1 LFNAA
6 DEAPTAD
13 ASWIYS
19 NLISS
24 KTCALLHFSSWGM
37 MPPRLI
43 PHCHSYIMPPHNF
56 DDLRTA
62 IRAFAQA
69 RDWEQFHTPKNL
81 VMALSVESAEL
92 LEHFQ
97 WLTPEQSTRLDAQN
111 KAEVAQEIGDVLI
124 YLTRLADVLGVD
136 PLQAAFDKIELNA
149 VKYPVEKS
157 KGNNT
162 KYDKLQ

>member
-1 LFNAA
+1 
-6 DEAPTAD
+6 
-13 ASWIYS
+13 
-19 NLISS
+19 
-24 KTCALLHFSSWGM
+24 
-37 MPPRLI
+37 
-43 PHCHSYIMPPHNF
+43 MPPHNF
-56 DDLRTA
+56 NELRTA

-81 VMALSVESAEL
+81 VMALSVETAEL

-97 WLTPEQSTRLDAQN
+97 WLSPEQSTRLDDQT

-124 YLTRLADVLGVD
+124 YLTRLADVLDID
-136 PLQAAFDKIELNA
+136 PLQAAFEKIELNA